1 MNEMRFDTLPFGLF
15 VTTQFALWTACVLAL
30 FGVFWRSVPFEP
42 SILLFGFFVALVAVA
57 ELVWWKRPT
66 SIPLPAEEE
75 LEEEAFDAGALQQ
88 IVRSRTEDGAERLE
102 GTFLVEFTPNQRTAS
117 VHVPFCPAFETTP
130 TVEVL
135 PLEGDAMASVDS
147 PRPFGVRVDV
157 KRKDEEPVRILVTA
171 TG

>member
-1 MNEMRFDTLPFGLF
+1 MFRQLSLGLLLM
-15 VTTQFALWTACVLAL
+15 TQFVLWTACALAV
-30 FGVFWRSVPFEP
+30 FGVCWRSIPFEP
-42 SILLFGFFVALVAVA
+42 RILLFGFFVALAAAV
-57 ELVWWKRPT
+57 ELAWWKRSFRTP
-66 SIPLPAEEE
+66 SLRENDEPEEQE
-75 LEEEAFDAGALQQ
+75 YFDDAVTQQ
-88 IVRSRTEDGAERLE
+88 IVRSRTEDGVERLE
-102 GTFLVEFTPNQRTAS
+102 GTFLVAFAPMQQTAS